1 MNVGNVPE
9 TPPVVTRDG
18 PTPFVRAWLTF
29 LNNIRRAINAIAP
42 TNILTATATL
52 DFGSINAAATGTL
65 TVTVTGATTNDSVA
79 LGLPAAP
86 TSGIVFQAYV
96 SATDTVTVSATNITA
111 APIDPAS
118 ATYRVTVFNYS

>member
-18 PTPFVRAWLTF
+18 PTPFVMAWLIF
-29 LNNIRRAINAIAP
+29 LNNIRRAVNAIAP